1 MFTKTLEEVMKEE
14 NGSGMKILVPIV
26 HKLIGMM
33 FSEMKK
39 KGIDISFYEDALGS
53 LLAAWAFEVYDNP
66 KKDFTKYTK
75 IVDDNYEIFA
85 KQMIHEENNKA
96 QA

>member
-14 NGSGMKILVPIV
+14 NGSGMKILLPLF
-26 HKLIGMM
+26 HKIIGML
-33 FSEMKK
+33 FGEAKK
-39 KGIDISFYEDALGS
+39 KGINIDFYEDAFGS

-66 KKDFTKYTK
+66 KKDFTKYTE
-75 IVDDNYEIFA
+75 IVDDNYEVFA